1 MRPETCYAK
10 SGDVSI
16 AYQVVGTGPF
26 DLVVVPGWISNVD
39 FAWEDPLYGD
49 WIRRLAAF
57 SRVILFDKRGTGL
70 SDRDVGDS
78 TLEERM
84 DDLRAVLAAAG
95 SERAAVLGFSEGG
108 SLSILFAATYP
119 ERVQGLILYA
129 TFARA
134 RETADYPEGHLAQQ
148 NVESLQHA
156 LETAWGEGTTLG
168 VMVPAL
174 AGDPRSRE
182 FMGRYE
188 RMCVSP
194 RAGVAHLQWLL
205 DLDVRPVARALRVPV
220 LILHRTDDRL

>member
-95 SERAAVLGFSEGG
+95 SERASVLGFSEGG
-108 SLSILFAATYP
+108 SLAILFAATYP
-119 ERVQGLILYA
+119 ERVQALVLYA

-134 RETADYPEGHLAQQ
+134 AAADDYPEGRQLSA
-148 NVESLQHA
+148 NIDVIRRA
-156 LETAWGEGTTLG
+156 LERDWGSGTTLELMDPG
-168 VMVPAL
+168 LKDAPA
-174 AGDPRSRE
+174 SRR

-194 RAGVAHLQWLL
+194 RAGRAHLGWLAQ
-205 DLDVRPVARALRVPV
+205 LDVRPVARTVSVP
-220 LILHRTDDRL
+220 